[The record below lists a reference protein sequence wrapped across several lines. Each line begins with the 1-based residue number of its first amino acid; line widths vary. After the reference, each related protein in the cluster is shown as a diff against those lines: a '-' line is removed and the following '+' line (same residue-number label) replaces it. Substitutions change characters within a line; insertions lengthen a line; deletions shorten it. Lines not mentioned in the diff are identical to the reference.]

1 MNHTKIIKYIKSHF
15 KNILDENI
23 KFYEQI
29 IKNNYMKP
37 IVNTKKKKKKKKI
50 HIKKSFIK

>member
-23 KFYEQI
+23 KYHEER
-29 IKNNYMKP
+29 IKNLSQ
-37 IVNTKKKKKKKKI
+37 IL
-50 HIKKSFIK
+50 

>member
-29 IKNNYMKP
+29 IKKNYMKP
-37 IVNTKKKKKKKKI
+37 IINTQKTKTKNT
-50 HIKKSFIK
+50 H

>member
-37 IVNTKKKKKKKKI
+37 IVNTKKKKKKKNT
-50 HIKKSFIK
+50 H

>member
-29 IKNNYMKP
+29 IKSNYMKP
-37 IVNTKKKKKKKKI
+37 IANTQKKKKI
-50 HIKKSFIK
+50 RIKKSFII

>member
-37 IVNTKKKKKKKKI
+37 IVNTKKKKKKKI

>member
-15 KNILDENI
+15 KNMLDENI

-37 IVNTKKKKKKKKI
+37 IANTHTHKKNI
-50 HIKKSFIK
+50 H